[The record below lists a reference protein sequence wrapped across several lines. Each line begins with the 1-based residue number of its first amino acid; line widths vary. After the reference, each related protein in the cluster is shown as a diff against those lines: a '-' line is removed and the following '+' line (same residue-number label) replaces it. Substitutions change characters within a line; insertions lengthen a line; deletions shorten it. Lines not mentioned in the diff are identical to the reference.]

1 MTAALPPPPPPS
13 TAPGAAGLGQS
24 LTLSAPCELLSG
36 PNSNV
41 TSVVETSL
49 IQVYRVTFKNH
60 FHEQVFVFSC
70 VSSFDHSLMQCI
82 FFFLHLPVQGQA
94 CCQVLGAQTWIKCR
108 LSLKGAYG
116 RQWNQMPGWWW
127 SETGAHTS
135 RERAWGEGSPREKM
149 LDLPHRCHVTQW
161 LYEDVTRPQRCVRGK
176 QWKST
181 GSLSSP

>member
-82 FFFLHLPVQGQA
+82 FFFYICLF
-94 CCQVLGAQTWIKCR
+94 
-108 LSLKGAYG
+108 
-116 RQWNQMPGWWW
+116 
-127 SETGAHTS
+127 
-135 RERAWGEGSPREKM
+135 RARHAARYWGHRHGSNA
-149 LDLPHRCHVTQW
+149 V
-161 LYEDVTRPQRCVRGK
+161 
-176 QWKST
+176 SA
-181 GSLSSP
+181 